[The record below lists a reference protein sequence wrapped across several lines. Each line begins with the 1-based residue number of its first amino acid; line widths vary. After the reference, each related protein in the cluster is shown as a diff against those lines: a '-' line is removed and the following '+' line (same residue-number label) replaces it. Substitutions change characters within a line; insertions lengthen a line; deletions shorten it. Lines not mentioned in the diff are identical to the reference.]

1 MRNSTYNQINYW
13 RNISW

>member
-1 MRNSTYNQINYW
+1 MRISTYNQINYW